1 MGLTGVLSLTFPI
14 GVVSGELDRAYTT
27 HFKAMTAASDAR
39 RRAVMVEA
47 AQIRAELAKANA
59 QRLMASRIIRGMRNL
74 IRARRFKVERNDST
88 TTCGWSVDSL
98 TSLRRVLYALRHVA
112 QEIAAN
118 FVSGELP
125 PFPRGTRLAMEQAEA
140 AYDRAAAHAAATAY
154 AAAEARRLFEASD
167 HCAAR
172 SEKRLAR
179 DTFGGPLVSV
189 QHSRKVSPEMN
200 AIAMAVLG
208 LSSTPS
214 HDAVEVP
221 PRPDTAGAAEGH
233 RRMSGWW
240 AGSRKRNGERR
251 DVPPPAAE
259 EVAGP
264 TPASPLSPWGRQEAL
279 AAGAALPDA
288 NTPTTEIVLRPP
300 PT

>member
-1 MGLTGVLSLTFPI
+1 
-14 GVVSGELDRAYTT
+14 
-27 HFKAMTAASDAR
+27 
-39 RRAVMVEA
+39 
-47 AQIRAELAKANA
+47 
-59 QRLMASRIIRGMRNL
+59 
-74 IRARRFKVERNDST
+74 
-88 TTCGWSVDSL
+88 
-98 TSLRRVLYALRHVA
+98 
-112 QEIAAN
+112 
-118 FVSGELP
+118 
-125 PFPRGTRLAMEQAEA
+125 MEQAEA
-140 AYDRAAAHAAATAY
+140 AYDRAAAHAAATAH

-179 DTFGGPLVSV
+179 DTFGGPSVSV
-189 QHSRKVSPEMN
+189 RHSQKVSPEMY

-221 PRPDTAGAAEGH
+221 ARVDTAGAAEGH

-240 AGSRKRNGERR
+240 AGSRKRTGERR
-251 DVPPPAAE
+251 DVPPPAE

-279 AAGAALPDA
+279 AAGGALPDA